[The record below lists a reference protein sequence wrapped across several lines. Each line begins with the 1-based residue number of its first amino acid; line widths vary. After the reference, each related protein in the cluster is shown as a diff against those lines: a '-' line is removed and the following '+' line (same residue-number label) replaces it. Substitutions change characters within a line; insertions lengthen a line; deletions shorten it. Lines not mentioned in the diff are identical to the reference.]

1 MTVKVTVNNQTVL
14 RVIGVTLAA
23 VLLLAA
29 IYTTRQALVLIAVS
43 IFLAMALN
51 PPVSYLASRLPGNSR
66 GVATAISY
74 LVVLSLIGFIIFAT
88 VPPLVRQS
96 NQLIDNIPTYIE
108 EVRNGEGFAGSVV
121 QQYDLE
127 DKLDELEESFSPDQ
141 LTAASGPIFNFFS
154 RFTDSAISTLTV
166 LVLTFFMLV
175 EGPGWVRKFWDLHP
189 KDHRKHRRELA
200 DKMYSVVTGY
210 VNGQLLIAFIAGMST
225 LIALTILN
233 LFGFGIPF
241 IFSLAAIVGLFGL
254 IPLIGATLG
263 AAIVVLVA
271 LFNSLT
277 AAIIMLVFF
286 VIYQQI
292 ENNAIQPIIQAR
304 SVNLSPLMILLAAI
318 IGITWA
324 GLLGAIFAI
333 PVAASLRILALD
345 YIERNHIGDSE
356 KKRKSSRSKSKKA
369 VA

>member
-1 MTVKVTVNNQTVL
+1 MTVKVTVNNQTIL
-14 RVIGVTLAA
+14 RVLGVVLGSI
-23 VLLLAA
+23 LLLAA
-29 IYTTRQALVLIAVS
+29 IYATRQALVLIAVS
-43 IFLAMALN
+43 VFLAMALN
-51 PPVSYLASRLPGNSR
+51 PPVSYIASHIPGNSR

-74 LVVLSLIGFIIFAT
+74 LAVLSVLGFIIFAT
-88 VPPLVRQS
+88 VPPLIRQS

-108 EVRNGEGFAGSVV
+108 EIRSGEGFTGRLVD
-121 QQYDLE
+121 QYELE
-127 DKLDELEESFSPDQ
+127 GKLDELEESFSPDQ

-189 KDHRKHRRELA
+189 KEHRKHRRELA

-210 VNGQLLIAFIAGMST
+210 VNGQLFIAFIASMST
-225 LIALTILN
+225 LIALAVLN
-233 LFGFGIPF
+233 MLGFEIPF

-277 AAIIMLVFF
+277 AAIIMVIFF
-286 VIYQQI
+286 VVYQQV
-292 ENNAIQPIIQAR
+292 ENNAIQPIIQAKT
-304 SVNLSPLMILLAAI
+304 VNLSPLMILLAAI

-333 PVAASLRILALD
+333 PVAASLRILAID
-345 YIERNHIGDSE
+345 YIERNNIGKSST
-356 KKRKSSRSKSKKA
+356 KRKTRSKKA
-369 VA
+369 KA